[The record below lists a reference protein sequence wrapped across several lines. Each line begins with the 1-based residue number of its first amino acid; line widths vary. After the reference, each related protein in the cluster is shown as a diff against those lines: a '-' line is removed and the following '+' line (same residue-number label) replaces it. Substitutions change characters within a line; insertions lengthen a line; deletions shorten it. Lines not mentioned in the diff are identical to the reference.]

1 MPKKFKVV
9 SMFAGAGGL
18 DLGLECTGRFE
29 TVFANELLEA
39 PARTFAENFK
49 IRHVKLPPLTA
60 ERMTPSAGDLPCI
73 VEGSIDRLDLK
84 GLAPIE
90 PDIVVGGPPCQDFS
104 VVRGTPRERRGIAVV
119 RGRLYAYFVKAL
131 KVLQP
136 AAFIFENVP
145 GLRSANKGVAYRT
158 ILDDFQHLNVRWHEV
173 RDIVGNNEE
182 GDEVQG
188 YEVLFE
194 GKVQMSSL
202 GVPQSR
208 ERIIVIG
215 VRRDLV
221 SDRDR
226 TRTKLMLANAL
237 AGRHRFVST
246 YPLTAI
252 EAFEGRPLPDLQV
265 AYRKVIEEY
274 RGVWM
279 EVGSSMANEWKANI
293 WDNLSF
299 DIEQDYLL
307 ANRLNV
313 SNEKLRV
320 ALDVAFDEHSDLL
333 RELEFAGTSVSSLS
347 ADPHNVVPK
356 ESAEVSKRVMMI
368 PPGENHEFVRGTRW
382 EVEGRGIS
390 LIYRRL
396 HPLKPSYTIVAYGG
410 GGTWGYHYERSRG
423 KLTNRER
430 ARLQTFPDSFKFE
443 GSSSQVRAMIG
454 EAVPPLA
461 AKRVGLALAEI
472 LDRLTIRR
480 PVAKVV

>member
-9 SMFAGAGGL
+9 SLFAGAGGL
-18 DLGLECTGRFE
+18 DLGLEYTGRFE

-39 PARTFAENFK
+39 PARTFAKNFN
-49 IRHVKLPPLTA
+49 IRHVKLLPQTA

-73 VEGSIDRLDLK
+73 VEGDIDRVDLR
-84 GLAPIE
+84 GLAPTE
-90 PDIVVGGPPCQDFS
+90 PDVVVGGPPCQDFS
-104 VVRGTPRERRGIAVV
+104 VVRGTSRERRGIAVV

-136 AAFIFENVP
+136 ASFIFENVP
-145 GLRSANKGVAYRT
+145 GLRSANGGAAYRT
-158 ILDDFQHLNVRWHEV
+158 ILDDFQNLNVRWHEV
-173 RDIVGNNEE
+173 RDIVGNKEE
-182 GDEVQG
+182 GDKVIG

-194 GKVQMSSL
+194 GKVQMSAL

-215 VRRDLV
+215 VRRDLA

-226 TRTKLMLANAL
+226 TSMKRMLADAL
-237 AGRHRFVST
+237 TGRYRFVST

-252 EAFEGRPLPDLQV
+252 EAFEGRPLPDLQD
-265 AYRKVIEEY
+265 AYRKVMEEY
-274 RGVWM
+274 KGVWV
-279 EVGSSMANEWKANI
+279 EVGSPLANEWKANV

-307 ANRLNV
+307 ANRLHA
-313 SNEKLRV
+313 SDEMQKV
-320 ALDVAFDEHSDLL
+320 ALDAAFEEHGALL
-333 RELEFAGTSVSSLS
+333 RELKFAGASVTSLN
-347 ADPHNVVPK
+347 ADPHNVIPK
-356 ESAEVSKRVMMI
+356 ESAEVSERMMMI
-368 PPGENHEFVRGTRW
+368 PPDENHEFVRGTRW

-410 GGTWGYHYERSRG
+410 GGTWGYHYKRSRG

-461 AKRVGLALAEI
+461 AKRVGLALADV
-472 LDRLTIRR
+472 LDRLTVQR
-480 PVAKVV
+480 PVAEVV